1 MRLTHSG
8 PGAWAERKGG
18 VGEGIVRA
26 GVARGTIGLISDS
39 RRAVWPSRSMANA
52 HTGN

>member
-1 MRLTHSG
+1 MALG
-8 PGAWAERKGG
+8 PGLRGKGG

-39 RRAVWPSRSMANA
+39 RRAVWPSRSTANA
-52 HTGN
+52 RTGN

>member
-1 MRLTHSG
+1 MALG
-8 PGAWAERKGG
+8 PGLRGRGVGVG
-18 VGEGIVRA
+18 VGEGIARA
-26 GVARGTIGLISDS
+26 GVAQGTIGLISDS